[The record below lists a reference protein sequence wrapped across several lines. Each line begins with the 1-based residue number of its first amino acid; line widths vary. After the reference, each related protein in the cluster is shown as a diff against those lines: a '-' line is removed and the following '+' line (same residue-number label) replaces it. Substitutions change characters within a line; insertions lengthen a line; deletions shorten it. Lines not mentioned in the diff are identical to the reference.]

1 MKFHFVS
8 ANSVFSVTTALIP
21 TQTHNYSLQS
31 VEQLIEVKWK
41 IQCLGDEIFNW
52 IFVHQPKEWK
62 ENKRQRAKK
71 KLYAIG
77 WEKSENFNF
86 SLSHRLQ
93 TQMSG
98 HSEMLQIVNQF
109 KLKNNNLKLVQQFE
123 KEKRWV
129 EFRSAACWN
138 EVKKTARIFR
148 VAALALNFYHGA
160 SVLRTFV
167 WTLL

>member
-1 MKFHFVS
+1 MKYS
-8 ANSVFSVTTALIP
+8 SEFSCTSQKSEKKI
-21 TQTHNYSLQS
+21 SDR
-31 VEQLIEVKWK
+31 EQ
-41 IQCLGDEIFNW
+41 
-52 IFVHQPKEWK
+52 
-62 ENKRQRAKK
+62 K

-148 VAALALNFYHGA
+148 VAALALNFYHSA

-167 WTLL
+167 WTSCNESLHIFSLNSCWEKSKEKIYLNLSLFTNWRKTL